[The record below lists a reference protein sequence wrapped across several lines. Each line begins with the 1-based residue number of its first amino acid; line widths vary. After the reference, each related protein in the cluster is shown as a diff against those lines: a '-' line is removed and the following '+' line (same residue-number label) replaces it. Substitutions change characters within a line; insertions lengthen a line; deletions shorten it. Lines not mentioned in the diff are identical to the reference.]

1 VVPKEYIPSVEAG
14 YRHGA
19 AKGTKYPFPFVDL
32 QATLYDGKY
41 HDVDSSQDAFKS
53 AGWENFRDA
62 QQKAGITL
70 LEPIM
75 NVVVISPESY
85 QGSITGDLNRRRG
98 MIMEMVN
105 DKGRSM
111 IKAQVPLANLFGY
124 TTDLRGATSGTASFS
139 MEFSHYAPVREDQAD
154 LPEPAKK

>member
-1 VVPKEYIPSVEAG
+1 
-14 YRHGA
+14 
-19 AKGTKYPFPFVDL
+19 
-32 QATLYDGKY
+32 
-41 HDVDSSQDAFKS
+41 
-53 AGWENFRDA
+53 
-62 QQKAGITL
+62 
-70 LEPIM
+70 M
-75 NVVVISPESY
+75 ISPESY
-85 QGSITGDLNRRRG
+85 QGSIAGDINRRRG

-139 MEFSHYAPVREDQAD
+139 MEFSHYAPVREEQAD